1 MPPRAPHLPVLISL
15 KDPPLSRTPK
25 LFEPITWRGVTAR
38 NRIAVS
44 PMCQYSAVDGVGG
57 DWHIQTLGS
66 KAMGGAGIV
75 FTEATHV
82 SDIGRITP
90 FCLGLWNDT
99 QASIL
104 KRLAAIIASGG
115 AVPAIQIAHAGRK
128 ASTRAPWDGGT
139 PITPDEGGWVP
150 VAPSAI
156 PFTDGSTMPEALSAD
171 AIGGII
177 AEFAATAR
185 LALEAGFRIAEIHA
199 AHGYLL
205 HNFLSPL
212 SNRRNDSYGGDLA
225 GRARA
230 LMEVIDAVRAVWPDD
245 LPLFVRISCVDWAD
259 GGITLDDSV
268 ALARMLKARGD
279 VDLID
284 CSSGGTVAKPAIPSL
299 HPGYQVPFAD
309 RIRREAGIATGA
321 VGMITAPEL
330 AAEIVAND
338 RADIVLLARA
348 ILANPAWPV
357 QAAKALGVEPFLPP
371 QYQRATV

>member
-1 MPPRAPHLPVLISL
+1 
-15 KDPPLSRTPK
+15 
-25 LFEPITWRGVTAR
+25 
-38 NRIAVS
+38 
-44 PMCQYSAVDGVGG
+44 
-57 DWHIQTLGS
+57 
-66 KAMGGAGIV
+66 
-75 FTEATHV
+75 
-82 SDIGRITP
+82 
-90 FCLGLWNDT
+90 
-99 QASIL
+99 
-104 KRLAAIIASGG
+104 
-115 AVPAIQIAHAGRK
+115 
-128 ASTRAPWDGGT
+128 
-139 PITPDEGGWVP
+139 
-150 VAPSAI
+150 
-156 PFTDGSTMPEALSAD
+156 MPEALSAD